1 MKALSTV
8 PALFQSGL
16 PDGLSPSLEHPSTM
30 AETRKIPS
38 RRVTLSDVAARANV
52 SEVTVSRV
60 FRRPEMVSAELR
72 QRVDEAV
79 RALAYVPNQI
89 ASALASSRSGQIGV
103 IVPSLTNGV
112 FNDYLRALH
121 EVFVP
126 AGFQVLVVNSHYM
139 AGREEKAILT
149 MLGQFPEA
157 IILAGVDQT
166 PLARS
171 ALAQAGIPV
180 VQTME
185 LTDDPI
191 DVNIGLSQ
199 QAAGHAAAS
208 HLFRLGHRRVGHISA
223 PLDSRSRK
231 RIEGYRQAVRAFGA
245 TDMIVAVDEP
255 SSVPLGGRLLV
266 DFLARWPTATAVF
279 CSNDNLALGALF
291 ECQRRGIRVPDDLSI
306 MGFNDLEV
314 AACAYPALTTVATPR
329 FEMAQTAAELVLDR
343 IRRDRGRPDART
355 LDLGFAIVERESVRA
370 PRI

>member
-1 MKALSTV
+1 MSEQK
-8 PALFQSGL
+8 
-16 PDGLSPSLEHPSTM
+16 
-30 AETRKIPS
+30 KITS

-89 ASALASSRSGQIGV
+89 ASALASSRTGQIGV

-126 AGFQVLVVNSHYM
+126 AGYQVLVVNSHYM

-166 PLARS
+166 PLARG

-199 QAAGHAAAS
+199 RDAGYAAARY
-208 HLFRLGHRRVGHISA
+208 LLGLGHRRVGHISA

-231 RIEGYRQAVRAFGA
+231 RIEGYRQAVREAGA
-245 TDMIVAVDEP
+245 ADLIVAVDEP

-266 DFLARWPTATAVF
+266 EFLERWPTATAVF

-291 ECQRRGIRVPDDLSI
+291 ECQRRGIRVPRDLSI
-306 MGFNDLEV
+306 VGFNDLEV

-329 FEMAQTAAELVLDR
+329 FDMARRAAEHVLDR
-343 IRRDRGRPDART
+343 IRLGHASPRVRT
-355 LDLGFAIVERESVRA
+355 IDLGFTIVERESARA
-370 PRI
+370 PGG